1 MEFFI
6 CKKAK
11 KIISIKHCGK
21 NIALSRCHDANGV
34 SIHCDD
40 HGEAVFSKK
49 YTADEVF
56 SHECISEYKS
66 KCMAE
71 S

>member
-11 KIISIKHCGK
+11 KIMSLKHCR
-21 NIALSRCHDANGV
+21 NNAAVSRCRDASGI
-34 SIHCDD
+34 SIHCNDD
-40 HGEAVFSKK
+40 REAVVSKK

-56 SHECISEYKS
+56 AHECISEYRS